1 MVVSSSTQTEVKK
14 MAKKLAFWALVTFL
28 FFGVC
33 CYLAAGAR
41 DDQKT
46 GLPVHYEELTAPQFS
61 LAVEKSGGT
70 CVIPLGIME
79 KHGAHLPLGTDLI
92 SCRETARLAA
102 EQEFTIVFPPYYFG
116 QIFEARHQ
124 PGTLAYSEKLIYSLL
139 DETCRELSRN
149 GIKKIIFYNGHGGN
163 NSFLPY
169 FCQTQLASSRDYA
182 VYLFVS
188 TENVEEDPAVK
199 KLIRS
204 KLDMHAGERETSVML
219 AINPSLV
226 HLDQAKA
233 ESGEDLQRLAH
244 LPHVYTAIWWYARF
258 PNHYAGEGSLGTAE
272 LGRLLLKKEA
282 AELAAM
288 IREVKKDTTVLE
300 LQKRFYDAAE
310 NPVKRVK

>member
-1 MVVSSSTQTEVKK
+1 
-14 MAKKLAFWALVTFL
+14 MAKKQAFSWFMTFL
-28 FFGVC
+28 FLGVC
-33 CYLAAGAR
+33 LNPTAR
-41 DDQKT
+41 AEDERGT
-46 GLPVHYEELTAPQFS
+46 GLSVHYEELTAPQFS

-70 CVIPLGIME
+70 CIIPLGIME

-102 EQEFTIVFPPYYFG
+102 EQEYTIVFPPYYFG
-116 QIFEARHQ
+116 QIFEARSQ
-124 PGTLAYSEKLIYSLL
+124 PGTLAYSERLIYDLL
-139 DETCRELSRN
+139 NETCAELSRN

-163 NSFLPY
+163 DSFLTY
-169 FCQTQLASSRDYA
+169 FCQTQLATSRDYA

-188 TENVEEDPAVK
+188 AENIEEDPEVK

-226 HLDQAKA
+226 HLDQAKT
-233 ESGEDLQRLAH
+233 ESGEDLHRLAH

-258 PNHYAGEGSLGTAE
+258 PNHYAGDGSLGTTE
-272 LGRLLLKKEA
+272 LGRLLLKKET

-288 IREVKKDTTVLE
+288 IREVKRDTTVLE
-300 LQKRFYDAAE
+300 LQKQFNDAVE
-310 NPVKRVK
+310 KPVKLVKR